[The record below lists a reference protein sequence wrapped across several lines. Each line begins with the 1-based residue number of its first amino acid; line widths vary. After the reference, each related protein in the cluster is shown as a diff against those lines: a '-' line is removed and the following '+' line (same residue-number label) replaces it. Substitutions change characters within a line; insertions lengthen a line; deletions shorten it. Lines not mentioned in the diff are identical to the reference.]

1 MMLLPY
7 FNEVVF
13 KQSPS

>member
-1 MMLLPY
+1 MLLPY